1 MSGPVVTVLIGAA
14 GAGKSTAA
22 ARHWPPGQIL
32 SLDALRG
39 MAAGD
44 PCDQEATAEA
54 VAVLALLLRA
64 RLLRRLPTV
73 VDATHADRSDRA
85 AILDAAAENSVTA
98 AAVVLDV
105 PLAVCLARNAARPGP
120 PPGTRWG
127 RRVPEAVVREQ
138 HARIQAALP
147 GLHAEGFTEVSIWPG
162 GMPGPPNQGRGGHG

>member
-73 VDATHADRSDRA
+73 VDAT
-85 AILDAAAENSVTA
+85 
-98 AAVVLDV
+98 
-105 PLAVCLARNAARPGP
+105 PGP